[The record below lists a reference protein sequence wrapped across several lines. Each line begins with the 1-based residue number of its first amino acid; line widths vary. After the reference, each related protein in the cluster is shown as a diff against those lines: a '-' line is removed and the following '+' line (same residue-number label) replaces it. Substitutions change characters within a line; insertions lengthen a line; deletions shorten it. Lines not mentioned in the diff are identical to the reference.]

1 MDALIDRYNHI
12 YKKYGC
18 QWIQESDTFDIPED
32 QKKALLKFRR
42 SEQLFVY
49 KGKEDINH
57 EIKPSTYDQL
67 YDMIK
72 AIRTSTE
79 YDSYITLLN
88 QFLETIGLTT
98 GRVVESGT
106 MNLTQRRN
114 NYLIVRL
121 KNAEDETIHLKKG
134 DKLYHSSKIAGIS
147 QLNPSFK
154 AGDKNDRY
162 DMMVEALYPT
172 ERVYFYANGMGNRL
186 GGSGILFNNEYVYE
200 YTVPEEMDVKIDQE
214 LASLK
219 SLNLNE
225 PIPVFIET
233 KTPLP
238 VREVEKNAKV
248 LKA

>member
-1 MDALIDRYNHI
+1 MDPLFKRINHI

-18 QWIQESDTFDIPED
+18 QLIQESSTFDIPED
-32 QKKALLKFRR
+32 QKQALLKFRR

-57 EIKPSTYDQL
+57 EIKSSTYDQL
-67 YDMIK
+67 YVMIK
-72 AIRTSTE
+72 SIRTSTE
-79 YDSYITLLN
+79 YDSYIALLN

-106 MNLTQRRN
+106 MNLTQRRD

-121 KNAEDETIHLKKG
+121 KNAEDETIHLKKN
-134 DKLYHSSKIAGIS
+134 DKLFHTSKVSGIS

-154 AGDKNDRY
+154 AGDKSDRY
-162 DMMVEALYPT
+162 DMMVEALYPS

-186 GGSGILFNNEYVYE
+186 GGSSILFDNEYVYE
-200 YTVPEEMDVKIDQE
+200 YTIPEDMDVKIDQE
-214 LASLK
+214 LASSK
-219 SLNLNE
+219 SLNSND

-248 LKA
+248 LKV